1 MNFWKPE
8 GLRADVSKGYAR
20 GHYHGSS
27 RPTQDESSAVSERV
41 QAIIVASDQ
50 YAKKALGN
58 REFFLKKPHGIGG
71 GKERSHYLTATE
83 ASGRASSQLPGL
95 DDRVMVIE

>member
-58 REFFLKKPHGIGG
+58 REFFLNKPALEVEGTITFPDSYRS
-71 GKERSHYLTATE
+71 KRERKLSVAGT
-83 ASGRASSQLPGL
+83 R
-95 DDRVMVIE
+95 

>member
-1 MNFWKPE
+1 MYFWKPE
-8 GLRADVSKGYAR
+8 ELRADVSKGYAR

-50 YAKKALGN
+50 YAKKALGH
-58 REFFLKKPHGIGG
+58 REFDGIGG

-83 ASGRASSQLPGL
+83 ASGRASSQSPGL
-95 DDRVMVIE
+95 VMVIE

>member
-1 MNFWKPE
+1 MYFWKPE
-8 GLRADVSKGYAR
+8 ELRADVSKGYAR

-50 YAKKALGN
+50 YAKKALGH
-58 REFFLKKPHGIGG
+58 REFDGIGG
-71 GKERSHYLTATE
+71 GGTITLPDSYRSKREGKLSVAGTSDGH
-83 ASGRASSQLPGL
+83 
-95 DDRVMVIE
+95 